1 MKDFR
6 FKENTSIENLI
17 NSKNIFP
24 VFQPLLSLQ
33 NASVIGYESFIRFE
47 LDKENLENPYFF
59 PENTF
64 KREKE
69 KGNVWTLDKAS
80 FKTAVKT
87 ARAIGLRKKLFINLN
102 SASFFDKNF
111 QKEYII
117 KYLQKYGI
125 APANVVFEISENDFT
140 EELQESIEETMAYFR
155 SCGCQIALDNFGKQ
169 NFGFKKIYS
178 LNPNYIKIDR
188 TVIQD
193 INTDEIKQK
202 MVKSLVSFCAE
213 IGTKTV
219 ATGIENEAE
228 LKTSLSLGVGFAQ
241 GFFIGNP
248 DRIFRNA
255 TTASYSA
262 VSSCLYK
269 KDEKSEAQKEQNEKK
284 SDKNKKIKTAAAT
297 EKSAEIAAPQKKQG
311 TAKIGDFCVYG
322 ITFVSETPVPEVL
335 QLFQV
340 NKECLLAVVLDVEKH
355 ILGTVSKSK
364 FLNLFTSQYGYD
376 LYSKRTIGHLMEKDF
391 FSADENESV
400 IEVSARA
407 MQRSE
412 ETVYSPVVVE
422 SHGKYKGL
430 VSVRKLLDT
439 IVNVE
444 VAEKTRDLMFKN
456 KILTQQRQIQ
466 LRDMKMAELVQ
477 KSFYKSKP
485 PAQKDWECAFYFKP
499 MASVSG
505 DVYDFYVSKKEEK
518 FLGCS
523 LFDVSGHGVA
533 SGLVGIL
540 SKYLAS
546 QTFKNCKNLKLD
558 ELLRNFNK
566 SLTEAKGM
574 VENYLTGVF
583 IRTDGN
589 KLEYVNAGHPD
600 VFIKNG
606 GAKTQI
612 LGNSVKNFRGS
623 FIGIEGLPDDFKTI
637 EEKIEPDS
645 YLLLYTDCLVESR
658 NLMGFELEQTTLM
671 KIFDKACSSVSP
683 DTAKKPETVLNSII
697 ESFESFTEGIPLKD
711 DLTVIVLHYKQD

>member
-1 MKDFR
+1 MKDFK
-6 FKENTSIENLI
+6 FKEDTSIENLI
-17 NSKNIFP
+17 NPKNIFP
-24 VFQPLLSLQ
+24 VFQSLLSLQ

-125 APANVVFEISENDFT
+125 SPANVVFEISENDFT
-140 EELQESIEETMAYFR
+140 EEFQETIEETMAYFR

-269 KDEKSEAQKEQNEKK
+269 KDEKSEAQKEQDEKK
-284 SDKNKKIKTAAAT
+284 SDKNKKIKSAAAT
-297 EKSAEIAAPQKKQG
+297 EKSAEIVAPQKKQG

-391 FSADENESV
+391 LSADENESV

-422 SHGKYKGL
+422 SHGKYKGI
-430 VSVRKLLDT
+430 VSVRELLDT

-477 KSFYKSKP
+477 KSFYKAKP

-683 DTAKKPETVLNSII
+683 GNAKKPETVLNSII
-697 ESFESFTEGIPLKD
+697 ESFELFTEGIPLKD
-711 DLTVIVLHYKQD
+711 DLTVIVLHYK

>member
-1 MKDFR
+1 MKDFG

-17 NSKNIFP
+17 TSKNIFP

-140 EELQESIEETMAYFR
+140 EEFQESIEETMAYFR

-269 KDEKSEAQKEQNEKK
+269 KDEKSEAQKEQDEKK
-284 SDKNKKIKTAAAT
+284 SDKNKKIKTAAET

-322 ITFVSETPVPEVL
+322 ITFVSETLVPEVL

-430 VSVRKLLDT
+430 VSVRELLDT

-499 MASVSG
+499 A
-505 DVYDFYVSKKEEK
+505 
-518 FLGCS
+518 
-523 LFDVSGHGVA
+523 
-533 SGLVGIL
+533 
-540 SKYLAS
+540 
-546 QTFKNCKNLKLD
+546 
-558 ELLRNFNK
+558 
-566 SLTEAKGM
+566 
-574 VENYLTGVF
+574 
-583 IRTDGN
+583 
-589 KLEYVNAGHPD
+589 HP
-600 VFIKNG
+600 FPP
-606 GAKTQI
+606 T
-612 LGNSVKNFRGS
+612 
-623 FIGIEGLPDDFKTI
+623 P
-637 EEKIEPDS
+637 P
-645 YLLLYTDCLVESR
+645 
-658 NLMGFELEQTTLM
+658 
-671 KIFDKACSSVSP
+671 
-683 DTAKKPETVLNSII
+683 KKPETVLNSII

-711 DLTVIVLHYKQD
+711 DLTVIVLHYK

>member
-1 MKDFR
+1 MKDFK
-6 FKENTSIENLI
+6 FKEDISIENLI
-17 NSKNIFP
+17 NPKNIFP

-140 EELQESIEETMAYFR
+140 EEFQESIEETMAYFR
-155 SCGCQIALDNFGKQ
+155 SYGCQIALDNFGKQ

-269 KDEKSEAQKEQNEKK
+269 KDEKSESQKEQDEKK

-297 EKSAEIAAPQKKQG
+297 EKSAEIVAPQKKQG

-400 IEVSARA
+400 IEVSGRA

-412 ETVYSPVVVE
+412 ETVYSPVVIE
-422 SHGKYKGL
+422 SHGKYKGI

-606 GAKTQI
+606 SAKTQI

-645 YLLLYTDCLVESR
+645 YLLLYTDCLGESR
-658 NLMGFELEQTTLM
+658 NLMGFELEQSTLM

-683 DTAKKPETVLNSII
+683 GNAKKPETVLNSII
-697 ESFESFTEGIPLKD
+697 ESFELFTEGIPLKD
-711 DLTVIVLHYKQD
+711 DLTVIVLHYK